1 MLWRFLVEFYSCIEN
16 RSCSLFKKH
25 WVHWAPS
32 WTEKYRLMSLIFIM
46 TYSRNVNRAS
56 ITWLAW
62 DNFTR
67 PETGSFLYI
76 LNWMTFLSRRGKFKA
91 YWFRTGL
98 EYFIYFRAIMGHCN
112 RTNIECRVYN
122 DTSQGTFYIWLR
134 LSFPLFFNRTYR
146 KFKYVNDRLIST
158 TRDSSRC

>member
-1 MLWRFLVEFYSCIEN
+1 
-16 RSCSLFKKH
+16 
-25 WVHWAPS
+25 
-32 WTEKYRLMSLIFIM
+32 MSLILIM

-98 EYFIYFRAIMGHCN
+98 EYFIYFRAIMGIVTE
-112 RTNIECRVYN
+112 RTFSAAFVTTQAKEHF
-122 DTSQGTFYIWLR
+122 TFDFDY
-134 LSFPLFFNRTYR
+134 LSLYFLIGLTENLTILMSVWYLQQEIPVVVSNFQNTFKIQINAVR
-146 KFKYVNDRLIST
+146 KKKTEVKI
-158 TRDSSRC
+158 